1 MKNNKGFMLVE
12 VVITS
17 TVIITAL
24 MGLYV
29 TFNKLYNLYNV
40 RDSYFDIDGVYAIK
54 GIINYL
60 IDTDRLNYVA
70 NKVNENM
77 QYNIIDVDDNNLG
90 GGCSSVIDSDIDSD
104 IDWVDYCAN
113 VKATYNIQKFLVVKK
128 SKDQLEEIKKANIN
142 QTFYDYLSY
151 IEDYYVFDDNIDNID
166 NIQYLVIVEYKSGD
180 KYNYSSLEVS

>member
-60 IDTDRLNYVA
+60 IDTDQLNYVA

-90 GGCSSVIDSDIDSD
+90 GGCSSDINWGDDSG
-104 IDWVDYCAN
+104 YCAN

-151 IEDYYVFDDNIDNID
+151 IEDYYVFDDNI
-166 NIQYLVIVEYKSGD
+166 QYLVIVEYKSGD